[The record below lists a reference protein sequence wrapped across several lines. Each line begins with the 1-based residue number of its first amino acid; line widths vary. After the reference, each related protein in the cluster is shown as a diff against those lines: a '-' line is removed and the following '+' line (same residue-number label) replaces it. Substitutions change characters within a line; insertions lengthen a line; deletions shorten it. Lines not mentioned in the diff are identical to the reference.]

1 MVAIWRVLMRMGIV
15 GGNLYFWPQLFG
27 FGDAVQ
33 SYFNRHILWAAPLL
47 LGTLALGSI
56 AVDAE
61 IQNQKRAFRRRLG
74 EHR

>member
-1 MVAIWRVLMRMGIV
+1 MRMGMV

-33 SYFNRHILWAAPLL
+33 AYFSRHLVWVAPLL
-47 LGTLALGSI
+47 LGGLAVGSI

-61 IQNQKRAFRRRLG
+61 IQNQKRAFQRRLG
-74 EHR
+74 HRK